1 MDTGPTHRAPG
12 REEASDAVNRNPS
25 TESDLEVGRI
35 RGYFSN
41 AAGSWGRW
49 SAGRTFL
56 VEERQRLLAG
66 AARTYVGLNIA
77 AISVCD
83 VGCGRGDDLAFWRDA
98 GVPVTALAGTEIMA
112 ENVSQATAAV
122 PGADV
127 RRVDSFE
134 LPFEGAAF
142 VVTTASLV
150 LSTILEPSL
159 RRMLFR
165 EMIRVTAPGG
175 VVLVYDFSVRKPTNK
190 NVVALDRRRA
200 AALGGPPD
208 ATWRA
213 APFLPLLPAALRLPA
228 PLRRMA
234 LAVLPRTH
242 VLYAWRRVPAPDISA
257 AP

>member
-1 MDTGPTHRAPG
+1 MT
-12 REEASDAVNRNPS
+12 RNP
-25 TESDLEVGRI
+25 TTNSDLEVGRI

-41 AAGSWGRW
+41 AAGSWDRW
-49 SAGRTFL
+49 STGREFL
-56 VEERQRLLAG
+56 VEERQRLLG
-66 AARTYVGLNIA
+66 DAARTYVGPDMSA
-77 AISVCD
+77 MSVCD

-98 GVPVTALAGTEIMA
+98 GVPVTSLAGTEIMA

-134 LPFEGAAF
+134 LPFADAAF

-165 EMIRVTAPGG
+165 EMIRVTALGG
-175 VVLVYDFSVRKPTNK
+175 VVLVYDFSVRKPTNR
-190 NVVALDRRRA
+190 NVVALDRHRVG
-200 AALGGPPD
+200 ALGEAPD
-208 ATWRA
+208 AAWHA
-213 APFLPLLPAALRLPA
+213 APFLPLLPTALRLPA

-242 VLYAWRRVPAPDISA
+242 VLLAWRRLPAPDNGV